1 MFKKRL
7 SILTIQLIAD
17 IILIAGSFIA
27 AELIIFDGKI
37 DGDLLFVRIV
47 ISDLVVTAFLFV
59 FGCNKNIWK
68 YTNTLDVLK
77 TFFALVVSF
86 LILLLINL
94 LFSQKLEISFTVV
107 FMMVVFFLLVLA
119 RFFGK
124 INFSVKH
131 YFYSRSELNKR
142 SRLKRVAVYGA
153 GYTGQQL
160 VERFINNPGD
170 NYLPVVII
178 DDDLKK
184 RGLNIFG
191 VPILGGKDVL
201 ELTVKNFKID
211 VVVIAIQTI
220 SKKELKEIYT
230 LCTAAGAAVKIV
242 PRIDNADRVLSANT
256 MEIRDVKMEELL
268 GREAFAVDERLIDG
282 FIKDK
287 VVMVTGGAGSIGSEL
302 CRQSLN
308 FKCKHLVI
316 FDAHENSLFLLNQEF
331 APKYDNTKYSL
342 VIGNVRERKKLKT
355 VLNKFKPDIVFH
367 AAAYKHVPMMELTPV
382 EAVKNNV
389 MGTQNVIL
397 ECNAAGVKKLILIST
412 DKAVNPANV
421 MGATKRI
428 AEILIQTNGKTSVTE
443 MAAVRFGNVLGS
455 NGSVIGI
462 FLEQI
467 RNGGPV
473 TVTHKDMKRYFMT
486 IPEAVSLVLQAGAL
500 AKSGEVYVLD
510 MGEPMLIYGLAAE
523 LIKMSGL
530 VPDKDINIEITGLRP
545 GEKLFEELNY
555 GGEDCD
561 KTTHAGIFV
570 CKLEELKSDFSTLY
584 EQLIAAVE
592 KEGNDLVVKKL
603 FEITPSIY
611 RRP

>member
-7 SILTIQLIAD
+7 SILGIQVTAD
-17 IILIAGSFIA
+17 IILIALSFVA
-27 AELIIFDGKI
+27 AELIMFEGTLSNHLFIRM
-37 DGDLLFVRIV
+37 LL
-47 ISDLVVTAFLFV
+47 SDLIVTAFLFA

-77 TFFALVVSF
+77 MFFALIISF

-94 LFSQKLEISFTVV
+94 LFSQKLEIGFTVV
-107 FMMVVFFLLVLA
+107 FVMVVFFMLTAA

-124 INFSVKH
+124 INFSVRH
-131 YFYSRSELNKR
+131 YFYSRSELNKH
-142 SRLKRVAVYGA
+142 SRLKRAAVYGA

-160 VERFINNPGD
+160 VERFINKPGD

-178 DDDLKK
+178 DDDVKK

-191 VPILGGKDVL
+191 IPVVGGKEVL
-201 ELTVKNFKID
+201 ELTVKDFKID
-211 VVVIAIQTI
+211 VVVIAIQAI

-230 LCTAAGAAVKIV
+230 LCTLAGAAVKIV
-242 PRIDNADRVLSANT
+242 PQMDNADRVLSANT

-268 GREAFAVDERLIDG
+268 GREAFAVNERLIDG

-287 VVMVTGGAGSIGSEL
+287 TVMVTGGAGSIGSEL

-355 VLNKFKPDIVFH
+355 ILNKFRPDVVFH

-389 MGTQNVIL
+389 AGTQNVIA
-397 ECNAAGVKKLILIST
+397 ECNASGVRKLILIST

-455 NGSVIGI
+455 NGSVVGI

-530 VPDKDINIEITGLRP
+530 VPDKDIEIKETGLRP

-570 CKLEELKSDFSTLY
+570 CKLQDVKDDFSKLY
-584 EQLIAAVE
+584 GQLIAAAE
-592 KEGNDLVVKKL
+592 KEDNDLTVKKL